1 MGILVFGNGYAY
13 DASINILAQVDR
25 SIFGIDHLYHRSP
38 VDPEGL
44 LSTIPAI
51 AHTMIGF
58 LCCKYISIAGQNVH
72 SKIKFLKISGK
83 FSGMKTHKATGG
95 SAGNTVLALANLG
108 AHPGFIGKIGNDD
121 FGQYFK
127 KNGLKQGIDMKLLAG
142 DLPTGVAST
151 FISPD
156 GERTF
161 GTYLGAAAT
170 MKAENLTLDMFKGYA
185 YLYIEGY
192 LVQDHEL
199 ILRAMQLG
207 KEAGLQICLDMASY
221 NIVEGDLEFFDIL
234 ITKYVDIV
242 FANEEEAKAY
252 TGKDAWGAINEIA
265 SKCSVVI
272 VKLGAQGSCIKK
284 GTECIK
290 LEVPPVKKV
299 VDTTGAGDYY
309 AAGFL
314 YGLTCGYSLEKCS
327 IIGSILAS
335 NVIQVVGTTLSKK
348 KWDEIKLN
356 IEALLQA

>member
-1 MGILVFGNGYAY
+1 M
-13 DASINILAQVDR
+13 
-25 SIFGIDHLYHRSP
+25 
-38 VDPEGL
+38 
-44 LSTIPAI
+44 
-51 AHTMIGF
+51 
-58 LCCKYISIAGQNVH
+58 
-72 SKIKFLKISGK
+72 
-83 FSGMKTHKATGG
+83 
-95 SAGNTVLALANLG
+95 
-108 AHPGFIGKIGNDD
+108 
-121 FGQYFK
+121 
-127 KNGLKQGIDMKLLAG
+127 KQGIDMKLLAG

-290 LEVPPVKKV
+290 LEVPPVKSRGYHWRGRLLCSRFSV
-299 VDTTGAGDYY
+299 WTDLWLFFGEVFHYRFYFSIQCDTSG
-309 AAGFL
+309 
-314 YGLTCGYSLEKCS
+314 GYNLIKE
-327 IIGSILAS
+327 
-335 NVIQVVGTTLSKK
+335 